1 MGLTTMRTINHQRL
15 RYFQAVLTQ
24 GSIRGAADEMNTS
37 PSVITRQ
44 IRLLEDELGVALF
57 ERGAKGVRPTEPA
70 AHLLE
75 FWDGCQ
81 SQQERLEDQL
91 HAFRGLRH
99 GRVQL
104 AVSEGFIDTLTE
116 EVLAPFCAKYPALTI
131 EMSMLARDGI
141 VEDLA
146 QSRAHIGLAYN
157 PPPHS
162 RVECLASSVQRAV
175 LLLRREHPL
184 AKRKRPATVHDL
196 RAFPLALMPQTY
208 GIGHAV
214 KMLEIAEGMQIQP
227 AMTTNSLAVLKRMVA
242 TENFVT
248 LIGEFAAQRE
258 VASGELTT
266 VPVDHPLFQNTHAR
280 LLVKT
285 SRPLTPGP
293 LELLKW
299 IQERLSMFSTANA
312 GVASAAT

>member
-1 MGLTTMRTINHQRL
+1 MRTINHQRL
-15 RYFQAVLTQ
+15 RYFHAVLTH
-24 GSIRGAADEMNTS
+24 GSIRGAADDMNTS

-75 FWDGCQ
+75 FWEGCQ
-81 SQQERLEDQL
+81 SQQEKLEDQL

-116 EVLAPFCAKYPALTI
+116 DVLAPFCAKYPALTI
-131 EMSMLARDGI
+131 EMSMLTRDGI
-141 VEDLA
+141 VEEIA
-146 QSRAHIGLAYN
+146 GNRAHIGLAYN
-157 PPPHS
+157 PPPHP
-162 RVECLASSVQRAV
+162 RIRWLASSIQRAV

-184 AKRKRPATVHDL
+184 AQKKRPATIDDL
-196 RAFPLALMPQTY
+196 RAFPLALMPQSF

-242 TENFVT
+242 AENFVT
-248 LIGEFAAQRE
+248 LIGEFAARRE

-266 VPVDHPLFQNTHAR
+266 VPVDHPLFQGAQAR
-280 LLVKT
+280 LLVKS
-285 SRPLTPGP
+285 SRALTPGP
-293 LELLKW
+293 LELLRW
-299 IQERLSMFSTANA
+299 IQQRLSVFSSGNA
-312 GVASAAT
+312 GGVSAVTV

>member
-15 RYFQAVLTQ
+15 RYFYAVLTQ
-24 GSIRGAADEMNTS
+24 GSIRGAADDMNTS

-44 IRLLEDELGVALF
+44 IRLLEEELGVTLF
-57 ERGAKGVRPTEPA
+57 ERGARGARPTEPA

-75 FWDGCQ
+75 FWEGCQ
-81 SQQERLEDQL
+81 SQQEKLEDQL

-104 AVSEGFIDTLTE
+104 AVSEGFVDTLTE
-116 EVLAPFCAKYPALTI
+116 DVLAPFCAKYPALTI

-141 VEDLA
+141 VEEVA
-146 QSRAHIGLAYN
+146 ESRAHIGLAYN
-157 PPPHS
+157 PPPHP
-162 RVECLASSVQRAV
+162 RLECLASSVQRAV

-184 AKRKRPATVHDL
+184 AMRKRAATIQDL
-196 RAFPLALMPQTY
+196 RAFPLALMPQTF

-214 KMLEIAEGMQIQP
+214 KMLEIAEGMQIEP

-242 TENFVT
+242 VENFVT
-248 LIGEFAAQRE
+248 LIGEFAARRE

-266 VPVDHPLFQNTHAR
+266 VPVDHPVFQSTHAR
-280 LLVKT
+280 LIVKT
-285 SRPLTPGP
+285 GRLLTPGP
-293 LELLKW
+293 MELLKW
-299 IQERLSMFSTANA
+299 IQRRLSVFAVE
-312 GVASAAT
+312 GVHMH